1 MSRIEMS
8 ASRIVGIKLSRLKMS
23 RLELSVSLQLEPRL
37 SKLDEVNLVGL
48 IPLRH
53 IPLREIRT

>member
-1 MSRIEMS
+1 MS